1 MLMTVAMTREGGTIT
16 VTKAKRV
23 PNRGVQRAKSAATR
37 GALIAVARAN
47 FTQSGYHQTGTND
60 LVALASV
67 TRGALYHHFTDKKDL
82 FEAVFRQVAEETAQR
97 ANQAAFAHSGNLWE
111 KFLAAMESYLKLRAD
126 DPEAQRILTIEGP
139 AVFGWERWRELQ
151 SDTLDV
157 IADTL
162 VQLMDQKLIRRLP
175 PRALASQISAALNDA
190 ALAVANS
197 QNPESE
203 LRDQT
208 AAMLGTLRGLQ
219 MDQSISAN

>member
-1 MLMTVAMTREGGTIT
+1 M
-16 VTKAKRV
+16 

-37 GALIAVARAN
+37 GALIAVARAH
-47 FTQSGYHQTGTND
+47 FTQYGYHQTGTNE

-67 TRGALYHHFTDKKDL
+67 TRGALYHHFADKKDL

-157 IADTL
+157 ITDTL
-162 VQLMDQKLIRRLP
+162 AELMDQNLIRRLP
-175 PRALASQISAALNDA
+175 PRALAGQISAALNDA
-190 ALAVANS
+190 ALSVANS
-197 QNPESE
+197 PNPEAE
-203 LRDQT
+203 LREQT
-208 AAMLGTLRGLQ
+208 RAMLGTLRGLQ
-219 MDQSISAN
+219 IEQGTPGG